1 MKKMSPR
8 EIRRLMQRMGMELEE
23 MQGVEKVVIIMSGK
37 NIVIQSPQIMVMKI
51 GGQKVYQITGEEKEE
66 QVKMEIK
73 MEIPEED
80 VQLVASQTGVSM
92 EEARRALEATKGDLA
107 QAIILLTSKSS

>member
-1 MKKMSPR
+1 MKRMSPR

-23 MQGVEKVVIIMSGK
+23 MQGVEKVVFVMSGK
-37 NIVIQSPQIMVMKI
+37 NLVIQNPQIMIMKM

-66 QVKMEIK
+66 MIEVKL
-73 MEIPEED
+73 EIPEED
-80 VQLVASQTGVSM
+80 VQLVAAQTGASM

-107 QAIILLTSKSS
+107 QAIILLTSKNQRT

>member
-1 MKKMSPR
+1 MKRMSPR

-23 MQGVEKVVIIMSGK
+23 MQGVEKVIIVASGK
-37 NIVIQSPQIMVMKI
+37 NIVIQNPQIMIMKV

-66 QVKMEIK
+66 QTK

-80 VQLVASQTGVSM
+80 VQLVASQAGVSI
-92 EEARRALEATKGDLA
+92 EEARKALEITKGDLA
-107 QAIILLTSKSS
+107 QAIVLLTSKDS